1 MCLFHSFYDL
11 LNYFTAAVFPLLL
24 RPLLAVLIGDR
35 HHLAASVGNKGAC
48 QNPSE
53 LGGKK

>member
-53 LGGKK
+53 LGGKN